1 MLANFMCQ
9 PATEYL
15 DLNIFFL
22 SVSVED
28 FLNEIS
34 IWLGG
39 LGRVDPPVQSGWAA
53 SNPLTIKYN

>member
-1 MLANFMCQ
+1 MCQ

-53 SNPLTIKYN
+53 SNPLTIEYN